1 MNQMKFPSC
10 HQETIPSAAPALSP
24 PAEPSPP
31 PPGTRARGSGGLC
44 QVVEDK
50 QRCFKNV
57 GGINYLAFIYFY

>member
-31 PPGTRARGSGGLC
+31 PPVVGQGPG
-44 QVVEDK
+44 VVEDSAGLWK
-50 QRCFKNV
+50 INKDALKML
-57 GGINYLAFIYFY
+57 GGSII